1 MTNLYELLRKAEI
14 MMRRIKFGAVALALA
29 LFTLPTL
36 AQADLVLNVDLTV
49 ENQVTI
55 TAVPGL
61 SSATVSAPTTGVG
74 FYLEGAIGGTL
85 GASGDTLVAGD
96 LTSFGDASDGTPD
109 LFSFGGDPG
118 LNVFSYAASS
128 SFTTGVQA
136 FEGSGTW
143 DLTAEGYANL
153 LDGANEGDVWFE
165 ADDAGDLA
173 TASIVGQYIVK
184 KPGGAIPEPTSLA
197 LIGLG
202 CVGLAFRRSR

>member
-1 MTNLYELLRKAEI
+1 MSNLFELLRKAEI
-14 MMRRIKFGAVALALA
+14 MMRQLKLGVALAAVALFTVPSLA
-29 LFTLPTL
+29 K
-36 AQADLVLNVDLTV
+36 ADLVLNLDLTV
-49 ENQVTI
+49 ENQITI
-55 TAVPGL
+55 TALDGL
-61 SSATVSAPTTGVG
+61 SEATVSAPTTGIG
-74 FYLEGAIGGTL
+74 FYMEGAMGGTL
-85 GASGDTLVAGD
+85 GASGDTLVGGD

-109 LFSFGGDPG
+109 LFSFGGDAG

-136 FEGSGTW
+136 FEGAATW
-143 DLTAEGYANL
+143 DLTPEAYADL
-153 LDGANEGDVWFE
+153 LAGADAGDVWFE
-165 ADDAGDLA
+165 ADSIGDLA